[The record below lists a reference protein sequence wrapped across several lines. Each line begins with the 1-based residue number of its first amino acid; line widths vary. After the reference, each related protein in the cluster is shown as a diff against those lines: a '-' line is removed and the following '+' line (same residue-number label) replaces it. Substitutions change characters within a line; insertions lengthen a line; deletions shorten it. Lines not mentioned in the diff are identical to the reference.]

1 MLHGRAI
8 SQARLHAN
16 CGKKGNFYSGGY
28 SFFCIAP
35 GDVSYHDALS
45 AKMKTRIGGGIEI
58 RREIIYTYACGISC
72 RKRRLRFANIDQ
84 RNTSVLD

>member
-1 MLHGRAI
+1 
-8 SQARLHAN
+8 
-16 CGKKGNFYSGGY
+16 
-28 SFFCIAP
+28 
-35 GDVSYHDALS
+35 
-45 AKMKTRIGGGIEI
+45 MKTRIGGGIEI